1 MVVVTRD
8 DLPTYSDL
16 MYPTLRAVKALG
28 GSATSRET
36 TDRVIEAEGFTDEM
50 LSLVYENREREES
63 VLIDRLNWA
72 RSYCKLS
79 GALDSPRRGLF
90 LLSELGQELLDLDD
104 ETARERLR
112 ELDRQVRAARQ
123 RGPVQRAVHDEG
135 PDVADLDDDDPDQ
148 GEWRTELLARLHQL
162 PPEGFEEFVIYVLK
176 TFGMEL
182 DRVGGTGDE
191 GIDGIGTAPISPVL
205 STRVAVQAK
214 RHDPDGRPISRDIV
228 ALFQRDAA
236 AVGAERAVLVT
247 LSRISEPARRA
258 ATQSTPNVELI
269 DGDRLVQLCRDQE
282 IGIVVRPLVDNDW
295 FRRFETQV

>member
-1 MVVVTRD
+1 MANRE

-28 GSATSRET
+28 GSATSREI
-36 TDRVIEAEGFTDEM
+36 TDRVIETEGFTDEM
-50 LSLVYENREREES
+50 LALFYENRDRDES

-79 GALDSPRRGLF
+79 GVLDSPRRGLF
-90 LLSELGQELLDLDD
+90 LLSELGQELLDLDED
-104 ETARERLR
+104 AVRERLR
-112 ELDRQVRAARQ
+112 ELDRQVRSSRQ
-123 RGPVQRAVHDEG
+123 RRPTPASTPSRHDEDVVVIDEDE
-135 PDVADLDDDDPDQ
+135 PDE
-148 GEWRTELLARLHQL
+148 GEWRSELMARLHQL

-182 DRVGGTGDE
+182 DRIGGTGDE

-214 RHDPDGRPISRDIV
+214 RHDPEGRAISRDVV

-269 DGDRLVQLCRDQE
+269 DGDRLVQLCREQE
-282 IGIVVRPLVDNDW
+282 IGIVVRPVVDHNW
-295 FRRFETQV
+295 FRRFDTQA